1 MVKPKEEKKKQLKRQ
16 NTTEGGVQT
25 KAQLQ
30 RKIVDLEQNQKK
42 DAQKLESVKQ
52 ENEQFRR

>member
-1 MVKPKEEKKKQLKRQ
+1 VVKPKEEKKKQLKRQ